1 VHLPLFSFFFF
12 FPFHQHSLPSPSSIC
27 QEKYRERAIRLHSKK
42 KSDEGQ
48 HSTRAHT
55 HTHIYIHT
63 HTHTHNPSP
72 LPPLVLPS
80 GLLLRRLRPSS
91 CQSARVTTGDE
102 RAARAHQLHTL
113 AARLYFSS
121 IACSQMWLLCS
132 VCVSSLVLDSL
143 SPILRCACTAALLLC
158 GHAHST
164 DHTCR
169 RHIAAFLVVFRLP
182 SVFGYDRP
190 SACLPTLVVETKERQ
205 ETEKE
210 SEGEGARS
218 LREIWMLFV

>member
-1 VHLPLFSFFFF
+1 MRDRTAHT
-12 FPFHQHSLPSPSSIC
+12 
-27 QEKYRERAIRLHSKK
+27 RAH
-42 KSDEGQ
+42 
-48 HSTRAHT
+48 AHT
-55 HTHIYIHT
+55 HTHTLIHT
-63 HTHTHNPSP
+63 QSLPAPPPPPSP
-72 LPPLVLPS
+72 HLPAHLFSRPACC
-80 GLLLRRLRPSS
+80 RPSS

-102 RAARAHQLHTL
+102 RAALSHEVPTL

-121 IACSQMWLLCS
+121 IACSQLWLLCS

-169 RHIAAFLVVFRLP
+169 RHIAAFRVVFRSP

-190 SACLPTLVVETKERQ
+190 SACLSTLVVETKERQ
-205 ETEKE
+205 EIEKE

-218 LREIWMLFV
+218 LREIEIWMLFM

>member
-1 VHLPLFSFFFF
+1 VAQKNTEKE
-12 FPFHQHSLPSPSSIC
+12 PFDC
-27 QEKYRERAIRLHSKK
+27 TARRKVMR
-42 KSDEGQ
+42 D
-48 HSTRAHT
+48 STARTYT
-55 HTHIYIHT
+55 HIHT
-63 HTHTHNPSP
+63 HTLIHTQSLPAPPPPP
-72 LPPLVLPS
+72 LPPPACPLVLAS

-102 RAARAHQLHTL
+102 RAALSHEVPTL

-121 IACSQMWLLCS
+121 IACSQLWLLCS